1 MASARFLEI
10 LRCNGVDQGAS
21 PARMI
26 VPFHRGRGENQVVL
40 ETYGM
45 DLKVQAA
52 NSAITLQEYDGRELT
67 TQLLRHVQDGL
78 SESHVDRAQRAA
90 YMPSTTWH
98 KPRFFRVLGTS
109 KTGFPGTF
117 VQAVPRS
124 MPGRRAPSP
133 VATLQVAVVD
143 RMVFKVAIRNVR
155 ARDQQGNV
163 RFHAKQPCDPTAE
176 VANMNAIWTPQTNI
190 VFELVEST
198 DLVVDHNDRETQ
210 EELRK
215 LHGLKPGYSATF
227 VAGST
232 VHAEKYSGWFAKHK
246 VPGTQMTFFL
256 VHQALSSGDLEYG
269 RSASYP
275 LGTMNRELGVSF
287 ISGTRWPRTFAHEAG
302 HFLGQMGHEG
312 ADEELMGGEGGGYKI
327 TFERAKKFRETA
339 GRTRG

>member
-10 LRCNGVDQGAS
+10 LRCHGVDQDAS
-21 PARMI
+21 PPRMI
-26 VPFHRGRGENQVVL
+26 VPFHGGRGENQVVL

-45 DLKVQAA
+45 KLDVEAA
-52 NSAITLQEYDGRELT
+52 NPAIKLQEYDGRELT
-67 TQLLRHVQDGL
+67 AQLLRHVEGGL
-78 SESHVDRAQRAA
+78 SQPHVDRQQRAA
-90 YMPSTTWH
+90 YMPSTAWH
-98 KPRFFRVLGTS
+98 NPRFFRVLGMSSTD
-109 KTGFPGTF
+109 FPGTF
-117 VQAVPRS
+117 VKVVPRS
-124 MPGRRAPSP
+124 MPGRRALSP

-163 RFHAKQPCDPTAE
+163 RLHAKQPCDPEGE

-190 VFELVEST
+190 VFELVPST
-198 DLVVDHNDRETQ
+198 DLVVDHNDPETQ
-210 EELRK
+210 AELRQ

-227 VAGST
+227 EPGT
-232 VHAEKYSGWFAKHK
+232 QVHAEKYSRWFAKHK
-246 VPGTQMTFFL
+246 VKGTHMTFFL
-256 VHQALSSGDLEYG
+256 VHQILSSGDLEYG
-269 RSASYP
+269 RSAYYP

-302 HFLGQMGHEG
+302 HFVGQMWHEG

-327 TFERAKKFRETA
+327 TFERARKFRETA